1 MRRLSATLALSAAIS
16 ALGLLAAC
24 KPGDVGAVQ
33 ELCARAATMYDR
45 CEDHGDV
52 KGQAWEIVL
61 DRWRGLCRASITG
74 ETDQLLPNARALWN
88 ELPDDLR
95 AGLRVQAEC
104 GAAATT
110 CEAYRACDQ
119 DAEPSAPA
127 SGPPARKAP
136 LLVPGG

>member
-1 MRRLSATLALSAAIS
+1 MPRSRVQLASLV
-16 ALGLLAAC
+16 ALVAAC

-45 CEDHGDV
+45 CEPHGDV

-74 ETDQLLPNARALWN
+74 ATDQLLPNARALWN
-88 ELPDDLR
+88 ELPDDVR

-110 CEAYRACDQ
+110 CDAYRACDQ
-119 DAEPSAPA
+119 DAEPLAPGPRA
-127 SGPPARKAP
+127 APPARKAP
-136 LLVPGG
+136 PLLIPGG